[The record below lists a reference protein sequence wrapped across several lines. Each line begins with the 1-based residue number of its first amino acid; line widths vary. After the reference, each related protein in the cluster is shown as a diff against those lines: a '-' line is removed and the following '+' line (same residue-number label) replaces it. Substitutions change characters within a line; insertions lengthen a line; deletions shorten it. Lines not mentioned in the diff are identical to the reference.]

1 MYRMC
6 ETSMTIPHADGKEDQ
21 IRLILP
27 ALMYPGG
34 VEEEKEYIRSLV
46 EGMPMAA
53 CLPIKAWLRFLG
65 MDEYAGGLEG
75 ENEPISSGP
84 PSGVLHDLAR
94 EVERRA
100 RVEPLQADTD
110 DAIRPGFCSL
120 HLMEIRGWKKELVRS
135 CCAALRT
142 HDGRASAWMRIER
155 GKVFSLRVLEEK
167 TGREASLLLEF
178 WSLPYVADDVLEIW
192 GLPDGVG
199 RILENWEKIV
209 GKVRYDAGQG
219 LHFVR
224 VGERG
229 EIGFNLRTPDGLREL
244 VDALFSLAEET
255 P

>member
-1 MYRMC
+1 MSYKV
-6 ETSMTIPHADGKEDQ
+6 SVTIPHADGKEDQ
-21 IRLILP
+21 IHLILP
-27 ALMYPGG
+27 AVMHPKG

-53 CLPIKAWLRFLG
+53 CLPIKAWLLFLG

-75 ENEPISSGP
+75 EREPISSGP
-84 PSGVLHDLAR
+84 PSGVLYDLAR

-100 RVEPLQADTD
+100 GVEPLPEADTD
-110 DAIRPGFCSL
+110 DAIRPGFCGL

-142 HDGRASAWMRIER
+142 HDGRASAQMRIER

-229 EIGFNLRTPDGLREL
+229 EVRFNLRTPDGLREL
-244 VDALFSLAEET
+244 VDALVSLAEGT